1 MRLASAPESCFS
13 HCSLQLRVTSRVQT
27 MSFRFAR
34 LRILPIPLFLHWA
47 QSPAPSSPLFLSSAR
62 SRCTRICAPTRLFL
76 DSRRSRYRTFAIL
89 QFFVTTLCFM
99 YKLRMSTVK
108 IISFLQSIIFLNR
121 ADLILNYDFSK
132 FILKKYLEK
141 IIDACSN
148 LPIRFKNSLFSQRR
162 YY

>member
-99 YKLRMSTVK
+99 QAADVYGKNYILFTKHNFFKPCRSDPKLRFFQIYSQE
-108 IISFLQSIIFLNR
+108 IS
-121 ADLILNYDFSK
+121 
-132 FILKKYLEK
+132 
-141 IIDACSN
+141 
-148 LPIRFKNSLFSQRR
+148 
-162 YY
+162 